1 LLPNESLAKLIYD
14 YAGGFKTTAS
24 TAIVRGERITEREK
38 KLIDITKGN
47 FESFIPQDGDF
58 YSVVSILNR
67 FENAVSVNGAVFR
80 PGRYSFQPG
89 MKMKELLDKAEGL
102 NEDVYTDRALLFR
115 LKEDKTKEVI
125 AVNLKE
131 VLKDGKDNL
140 QLQKDDSLYV
150 NSISDLKDEYSVL
163 VKGAVRK
170 PGSVTFRG
178 NMTVKDAILQSGGF
192 TDRASL
198 QNIEIARRKN
208 DIDPNDTKAIVSDI
222 LSLSLD
228 TISLN
233 INQQDFKVFPNDII
247 MVKINPFKKPQD
259 IVTVEGK
266 VLYPG
271 PIAIINREE
280 RISKIIERVGGPLV
294 EANTRGAKLRRL
306 KTGEIDNSEIIDKIS
321 KQANDSTG
329 LLVEAANGKYDDIAI
344 DLDAALRNPGGEADI
359 FVREGDIIV
368 IPSRDEMVAVEGEV
382 LHPVKLAF
390 EKGKSTRY
398 YIDASGGFVTSANR
412 SKLFVVYP
420 NGRAAKTKNVL
431 GLFRKY
437 PEVKEGSQIF
447 VPKYVAQ
454 EKPKKSAAE
463 VMGIVTG
470 LATLS
475 YLLVTIVNAIK

>member
-1 LLPNESLAKLIYD
+1 
-14 YAGGFKTTAS
+14 
-24 TAIVRGERITEREK
+24 
-38 KLIDITKGN
+38 
-47 FESFIPQDGDF
+47 
-58 YSVVSILNR
+58 
-67 FENAVSVNGAVFR
+67 
-80 PGRYSFQPG
+80 
-89 MKMKELLDKAEGL
+89 
-102 NEDVYTDRALLFR
+102 
-115 LKEDKTKEVI
+115 
-125 AVNLKE
+125 
-131 VLKDGKDNL
+131 
-140 QLQKDDSLYV
+140 
-150 NSISDLKDEYSVL
+150 
-163 VKGAVRK
+163 
-170 PGSVTFRG
+170 
-178 NMTVKDAILQSGGF
+178 MTVKDAILQSGGF